1 MSAKKVTL
9 VNKEV
14 LNLFQGL
21 LAVKEMKG
29 SRFAILV
36 AKNLKEMKKVLDPLD
51 AMAIPTQEFQELSV
65 EMNKLIEAEDG
76 EAIKKLEETN
86 SELIDARKEQLEGVN
101 SKLEESSEVYIYS
114 IKEDQL
120 PEDITGEQIER
131 LLEII
136 E

>member
-29 SRFAILV
+29 SRFAVLV

-76 EAIKKLEETN
+76 EAIKKLEESN
-86 SELIDARKEQLEGVN
+86 SELIDPGHLLVIARQTFQSSQPRSL
-101 SKLEESSEVYIYS
+101 SILDLLKL
-114 IKEDQL
+114 
-120 PEDITGEQIER
+120 
-131 LLEII
+131 
-136 E
+136 

>member
-29 SRFAILV
+29 SRFAVLV

-76 EAIKKLEETN
+76 EAIKKLEESN

-120 PEDITGEQIER
+120 PEDITGEQIEK

>member
-29 SRFAILV
+29 SRFAVLV

-76 EAIKKLEETN
+76 EAIKKLEESN

>member
-29 SRFAILV
+29 SRFAVLV

-120 PEDITGEQIER
+120 PEDITGEQIEK

>member
-29 SRFAILV
+29 SRFAVLV